1 MTVRRPISIEE
12 QVAKMRAIWP
22 RFAIHNLDRTRHV
35 ARWTGHVEPQFARYK
50 LEVRFALTHYP
61 EVRILDPA
69 LVRLPGNVEGALPHV
84 YPPAYDPTL
93 CLFDPEAGQ
102 WDWSMAI
109 AETTLPWACDWITCY
124 EFWLITGIWRG
135 GGRHAGDPPIERRG
149 TR

>member
-1 MTVRRPISIEE
+1 MTIRRPISIEE
-12 QVAKMRAIWP
+12 QVAKMKAIWP
-22 RFAIHNLDRTRHV
+22 RFAVHNLDRARQI
-35 ARWTGHVEPQFARYK
+35 ARWTGTVEPQFARYK

-61 EVRILDPA
+61 EVRVLEPA

-84 YPPAYDPTL
+84 YPPADDPTL

-102 WDWSMAI
+102 WNWSMAI

-135 GGRHAGDPPIERRG
+135 GGRHAGDPPIEQRG
-149 TR
+149 TP